1 MPLRGGCVFPR
12 RFRAS
17 RSRVRVLAE
26 RLAAESAGPWPPA
39 RGTLLLFS
47 PLRPRGGCLEYLKA
61 PALGWVGEVGDALET
76 QAGASPRDIWV
87 PPTST
92 PSGSADPSPQPGS
105 SRKSPALW
113 IQRSQTFGTFE
124 CGPYCPRASIPLPPP
139 SPSFPRLARPPDF
152 GRQAAGPVSENLL
165 ASPATRTN
173 PATRRRCGSGAG
185 QALGAREP
193 HPAAPA
199 GGALTPGH

>member
-1 MPLRGGCVFPR
+1 MFPR

-139 SPSFPRLARPPDF
+139 LPASPDWPDPLTLDGRPRGQSVRTCSPHRLHAPTPQPGGGAAVELARRWVPESLTLLP
-152 GRQAAGPVSENLL
+152 QLAGP
-165 ASPATRTN
+165 
-173 PATRRRCGSGAG
+173 
-185 QALGAREP
+185 
-193 HPAAPA
+193 
-199 GGALTPGH
+199 